1 MPYFEFDPNLK
12 VRILCSRILFIFDS
26 RSQAYFKKT
35 ETYFASNEERTVKT
49 GDMVVIKTLARS
61 ERKYADVDHTVQVVN
76 ESSLV
81 CQDLRFFPNRK
92 QSSSWEI

>member
-1 MPYFEFDPNLK
+1 MIPSTLRHAVKVQVPYFEFDPNLK
-12 VRILCSRILFIFDS
+12 VRILCSRILFIFDP

-35 ETYFASNEERTVKT
+35 ETYLASNEERTVKT

-76 ESSLV
+76 ESS
-81 CQDLRFFPNRK
+81 
-92 QSSSWEI
+92 